1 MMKKYIYPAVF
12 EPEDNYY
19 NVSFPD
25 LPGCFTFGR
34 GYEEALAMAE
44 EALRGHL
51 YSLENDGDPI
61 PTPSNPVSIKVSDGC
76 FVSLVTAWM
85 ELVYS
90 EQENKSVKKT
100 LTIPKWLND
109 EAEELHINFSQV
121 LQKELT
127 KIVTHQG

>member
-1 MMKKYIYPAVF
+1 
-12 EPEDNYY
+12 
-19 NVSFPD
+19 
-25 LPGCFTFGR
+25 
-34 GYEEALAMAE
+34 
-44 EALRGHL
+44 
-51 YSLENDGDPI
+51 
-61 PTPSNPVSIKVSDGC
+61 
-76 FVSLVTAWM
+76 M